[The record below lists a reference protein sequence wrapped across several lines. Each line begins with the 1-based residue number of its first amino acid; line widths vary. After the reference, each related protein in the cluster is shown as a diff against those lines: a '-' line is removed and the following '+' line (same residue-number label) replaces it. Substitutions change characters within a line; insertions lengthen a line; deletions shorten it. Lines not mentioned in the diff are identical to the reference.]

1 MTRTASIGRTALV
14 LCACSAP
21 SGLLGC
27 GDDEPS
33 GGVAVLTVVSPHNDF
48 IQVEFAGAFR
58 RWHRENYG
66 QDVDVRYQQRGGT
79 SEIVRYITSEFEA
92 RQAAGTAD
100 EGIGIDVF
108 FGGGIPAAERLKAA
122 GCTREVTVPPDVLEG
137 QPATLAGIPLRD
149 PEGHWYGNVFTVF
162 GIVFN
167 KKALAKENIPEPR
180 TWSDLAGEKFYGRVI
195 LADPNKSASI
205 SVCFEMIFQ
214 KHGWPKGWATLM
226 RIGGNTRDFKPRSSQ
241 VAPDVAQGI
250 GWAGM
255 CIDFYAHS
263 QIAKSGPDVVGYVA
277 PRAATA
283 VTPDPIAVLRGCRDP
298 LLADRFL
305 TFTLTEQGQALW
317 ALEPGDPA
325 GPKEH
330 ALYRLPAI
338 PSVYEK
344 YGERMMVDAR
354 PFTETAGFAYDADK
368 ERLRKP
374 AVGPLIA
381 AAFLKNL
388 DLCRRAWRAVIDS
401 GMDPTLVAE
410 FEAPPFTEDES
421 LALGQAHR
429 DDPRRALQLDQ
440 QWFRFF
446 RDKYERIL
454 SRAGN

>member
-1 MTRTASIGRTALV
+1 MIRTVAFGRTLLVLGACCTAS
-14 LCACSAP
+14 
-21 SGLLGC
+21 GLFGC
-27 GDDEPS
+27 GDDKS
-33 GGVAVLTVVSPHNDF
+33 SSGVAVLTVVSPHNDF
-48 IQVEFAGAFR
+48 IQVEFAEAFR

-66 QDVDVRYQQRGGT
+66 ADVEVRYQQRGGT

-108 FGGGIPAAERLKAA
+108 FGGGIPAAERLKSA
-122 GCTREVTVPPDVLEG
+122 GCTRAVTVPPDVLEG

-149 PEGHWYGNVFTVF
+149 PEHHWYGNVLTAF
-162 GIVFN
+162 GIVYN

-180 TWSDLAGEKFYGRVI
+180 TWSDLADEKFYGRVI

-205 SVCFEMIFQ
+205 SVCFEIIFQ

-226 RIGGNTRDFKPRSSQ
+226 RIGGNTRDFKQRSSQ

-263 QIAKSGPDVVGYVA
+263 QIVKSGADVVGYVA

-298 LLADRFL
+298 LLADRFV

-317 ALEPGDPA
+317 ALEPGHPA
-325 GPKEH
+325 GPRKH

-338 PSVYEK
+338 PSIYEK
-344 YGERMMVDAR
+344 YGERMMVQAR

-368 ERLRKP
+368 ERRRKP
-374 AVGPLIA
+374 IVGPLIA

-388 DLCRRAWRAVIDS
+388 DGCRRAWRAVIDS
-401 GMDPTLVAE
+401 GMDPALVAE

-429 DDPRRALQLDQ
+429 DDSRRALQLDR